1 MRTETY
7 EKVWYNYNELS
18 ESAQENA
25 RAKHNQFEWES
36 GWMQESMQL
45 ISDGILEE
53 AGLSEAEDLTYSL
66 YSQGGTPK
74 FKTSGPFEHDGQK
87 YTIDV
92 STEHTGGGY
101 YRGVIELSTEDE
113 EHDWEFGIPEDAQE
127 AAVEFI
133 RGLSNKM
140 YEAFIAEDEYISS
153 DEAFRETAE
162 ANDWEFDEEGNL

>member
-7 EKVWYNYNELS
+7 EKVWYTYDELS

-45 ISDGILEE
+45 IADGILED
-53 AGLSEAEDLTYSL
+53 AGLSMASDLTYSL
-66 YSQGGTPK
+66 YTQGGYPK
-74 FKTSGPFEHDGQK
+74 FATTGPFE
-87 YTIDV
+87 Y
-92 STEHTGGGY
+92 GGVTYKLVTNTSRWG
-101 YRGVIELSTEDE
+101 GDIELFYPDDE
-113 EHDWEFGIPEDAQE
+113 WRDDVPVGAQV
-127 AAVEFI
+127 AAEQFI
-133 RGLSNKM
+133 VNLSRKM